1 VTLPTQSLLAGLGE
15 HPVIFVDTA
24 PIIYWLDGHP
34 RFAER
39 FAEVFEGA
47 ALGNLS
53 VVISTITLAEV
64 VAGPL
69 RSRDEVLAAQYKE
82 ALTRSLGW
90 QVYPLD
96 VETAV
101 EAARLQSVYSLRLP
115 DAIQVATAIRAGA
128 RAIATHDG
136 DLRRVKG
143 LTIIGP

>member
-1 VTLPTQSLLAGLGE
+1 MTLPTQSLLAGLGE

-101 EAARLQSVYSLRLP
+101 EAARLRSVYSLRLP